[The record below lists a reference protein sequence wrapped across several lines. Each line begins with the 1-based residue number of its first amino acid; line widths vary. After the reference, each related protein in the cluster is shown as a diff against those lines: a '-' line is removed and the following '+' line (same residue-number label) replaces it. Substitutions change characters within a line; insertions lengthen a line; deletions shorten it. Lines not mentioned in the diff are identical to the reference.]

1 LLIGC
6 YSCHNKISGSRAVKI
21 SPLITI
27 DGALTPPEKFI
38 QVVTRAHS
46 TKIDEYLATIWII
59 DKELEA
65 GYGYAYFL

>member
-27 DGALTPPEKFI
+27 DGAFTPPEKFI
-38 QVVTRAHS
+38 QVVTRGAFH
-46 TKIDEYLATIWII
+46 KIDECLATLWII
-59 DKELEA
+59 DKELGA